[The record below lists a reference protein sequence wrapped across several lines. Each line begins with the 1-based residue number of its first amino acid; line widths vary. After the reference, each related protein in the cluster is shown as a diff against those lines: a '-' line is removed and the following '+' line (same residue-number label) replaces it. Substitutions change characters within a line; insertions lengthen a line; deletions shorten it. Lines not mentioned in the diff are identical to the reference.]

1 MPFLLDLG
9 FLPNE
14 FERYSQLS
22 GYELNLSPTNVS
34 GTFAIT
40 LIGTR
45 ISLNEHFLEQILN
58 TVLKIKWE
66 KSQLTSM

>member
-1 MPFLLDLG
+1 MPFLLDLR
-9 FLPNE
+9 FLSNE
-14 FERYSQLS
+14 FKSYSQLS
-22 GYELNLSPTNVS
+22 GYELNLSATNVR
-34 GTFAIT
+34 GRFAIT

-45 ISLNEHFLEQILN
+45 ISLNEYFLEKILN